1 MPNFVVEKIRR
12 ILNQKRKCLNG
23 TSILIIGITYKK
35 DVADIRESPAI
46 KIIELLEKEQSNIY
60 YCDPYIQK
68 FSINQMSYNSLEL
81 IDENLKKMD
90 ITVIITDHSI
100 FDYEFIAKYSQ
111 QILDT
116 RNVYKKSTNFGG
128 KIWKL

>member
-1 MPNFVVEKIRR
+1 
-12 ILNQKRKCLNG
+12 
-23 TSILIIGITYKK
+23 
-35 DVADIRESPAI
+35 
-46 KIIELLEKEQSNIY
+46 
-60 YCDPYIQK
+60 
-68 FSINQMSYNSLEL
+68 MSYNSLEL

-116 RNVYKKSTNFGG
+116 RNVYKKSTNFEG